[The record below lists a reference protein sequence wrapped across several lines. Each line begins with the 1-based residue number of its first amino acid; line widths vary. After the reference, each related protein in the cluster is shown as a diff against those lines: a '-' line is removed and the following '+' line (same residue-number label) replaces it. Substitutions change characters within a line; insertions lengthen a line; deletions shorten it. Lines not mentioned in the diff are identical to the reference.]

1 MAEHRTTRETT
12 DPSCTDA
19 RQWLSAFRDGEAML
33 DGPARAHLDNCSGC
47 TSWEQSLDGLTRR
60 LVVRSASAPDVTA
73 AALVA
78 WAQQPTSTAGELLA
92 GRIALA
98 LAGVVGVV
106 LAALTLVQRGVGV
119 HLSQDLAAMEAAL
132 AVGFLLAAW
141 RPHRYGRALLPVS
154 AVAGALTLLAST
166 GDVTGTAANLLVEA
180 SHLPILL
187 GLGGL
192 FLLLDAAAGGRG
204 GRMTGRGR

>member
-1 MAEHRTTRETT
+1 MADHRMTRETT
-12 DPSCTDA
+12 DPACTDA
-19 RQWLSAFRDGEAML
+19 RQWLSAFRDREAMP
-33 DGPARAHLDNCSGC
+33 DSPARAHLDTCPGC

-60 LVVRSASAPDVTA
+60 LVVRRASAPDVTA

-78 WAQQPTSTAGELLA
+78 WSQQPTAHVGELLA

-98 LAGVVGVV
+98 LAGVVGMV

-141 RPHRYGRALLPVS
+141 RPHRYGRAMLPVS
-154 AVAGALTLLAST
+154 AVAGVLTLLGTTS
-166 GDVTGTAANLLVEA
+166 DVAGTAANLLAEA
-180 SHLPILL
+180 SHLPVLL

-192 FLLLDAAAGGRG
+192 FLLLDAASGGRR
-204 GRMTGRGR
+204 GRMTGHGR